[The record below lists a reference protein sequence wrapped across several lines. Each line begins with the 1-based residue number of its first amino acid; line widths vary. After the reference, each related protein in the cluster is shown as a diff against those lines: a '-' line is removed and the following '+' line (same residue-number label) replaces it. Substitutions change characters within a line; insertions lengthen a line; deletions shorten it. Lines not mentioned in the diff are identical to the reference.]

1 MSDHPIHPQQI
12 TSDDDDNNVDF
23 DSDDDDDGSTKQR
36 SKGDNKRDHHNALER
51 RRRDLIKDSFCK
63 LRDVVPS
70 LQGEKASRA
79 QILKKAAEYIQ
90 TMRKKN
96 QTNQADIDEL
106 SRLNKM
112 LEDQMLTQGKI
123 PKKEW
128 DWNIKEKP
136 LNRCMYSKSKTIGVL
151 VEHLHMPGSSCF

>member
-1 MSDHPIHPQQI
+1 MSDNHIHPQQI

-23 DSDDDDDGSTKQR
+23 DSDDDDDSRHR

-112 LEDQMLTQGKI
+112 LEDQMMAQGKD
-123 PKKEW
+123 PTK
-128 DWNIKEKP
+128 
-136 LNRCMYSKSKTIGVL
+136 
-151 VEHLHMPGSSCF
+151 

>member
-1 MSDHPIHPQQI
+1 MKSEMPEKISQQI
-12 TSDDDDNNVDF
+12 TSDDDDDNNDF
-23 DSDDDDDGSTKQR
+23 ESDDDDGSNSQSRLK

-96 QTNQADIDEL
+96 QTHQADIDEL
-106 SRLNKM
+106 CKLNKM
-112 LEDQMLTQGKI
+112 LEDQMST
-123 PKKEW
+123 
-128 DWNIKEKP
+128 
-136 LNRCMYSKSKTIGVL
+136 YSKS
-151 VEHLHMPGSSCF
+151 EPN

>member
-1 MSDHPIHPQQI
+1 MSEHHIHPQQI

-23 DSDDDDDGSTKQR
+23 DSDDDDEGSTKQR

-112 LEDQMLTQGKI
+112 LEDQMIAQGKD
-123 PKKEW
+123 PNK
-128 DWNIKEKP
+128 
-136 LNRCMYSKSKTIGVL
+136 
-151 VEHLHMPGSSCF
+151 

>member
-1 MSDHPIHPQQI
+1 MKDHQVYSKQI

-23 DSDDDDDGSTKQR
+23 DSDDDDEGSTRQR

-90 TMRKKN
+90 EMRKKN

-106 SRLNKM
+106 SKLNKM
-112 LEDQMLTQGKI
+112 LEDQMLGHGKEI
-123 PKKEW
+123 KKE
-128 DWNIKEKP
+128 
-136 LNRCMYSKSKTIGVL
+136 
-151 VEHLHMPGSSCF
+151 

>member
-1 MSDHPIHPQQI
+1 MSDQVHQQQI

-23 DSDDDDDGSTKQR
+23 DSDDDDEGSTRHR

-112 LEDQMLTQGKI
+112 LEDQMIAQGKD
-123 PKKEW
+123 PKK
-128 DWNIKEKP
+128 
-136 LNRCMYSKSKTIGVL
+136 
-151 VEHLHMPGSSCF
+151 

>member
-1 MSDHPIHPQQI
+1 MNDPTNLQQI

-23 DSDDDDDGSTKQR
+23 DSDDDDDNLGRSR

-112 LEDQMLTQGKI
+112 LEDQMLSQA
-123 PKKEW
+123 KK
-128 DWNIKEKP
+128 
-136 LNRCMYSKSKTIGVL
+136 
-151 VEHLHMPGSSCF
+151 

>member
-1 MSDHPIHPQQI
+1 MSNQQTHPQQI

-51 RRRDLIKDSFCK
+51 RRRDLIKDSFSK

-70 LQGEKASRA
+70 LSGEKASRA

-106 SRLNKM
+106 GRLNKM
-112 LEDQMLTQGKI
+112 LEDQMLAGGKEL
-123 PKKEW
+123 KRER
-128 DWNIKEKP
+128 E
-136 LNRCMYSKSKTIGVL
+136 
-151 VEHLHMPGSSCF
+151 

>member
-1 MSDHPIHPQQI
+1 MSDHINSQQQI
-12 TSDDDDNNVDF
+12 VSDDDDNNVDF
-23 DSDDDDDGSTKQR
+23 DSDDDDDGSTKR
-36 SKGDNKRDHHNALER
+36 SSRGGDNKRDHHNALER

-106 SRLNKM
+106 ARLNKM
-112 LEDQMLTQGKI
+112 LEEQMVSTDKD
-123 PKKEW
+123 PSKE
-128 DWNIKEKP
+128 
-136 LNRCMYSKSKTIGVL
+136 
-151 VEHLHMPGSSCF
+151 

>member
-1 MSDHPIHPQQI
+1 MSYQSYPQQI

-23 DSDDDDDGSTKQR
+23 DSDDDEEGSGRQR

-51 RRRDLIKDSFCK
+51 RRRDLIKDSFSK

-90 TMRKKN
+90 AMRKKN

-112 LEDQMLTQGKI
+112 LEDQMDNQAKDGK
-123 PKKEW
+123 KK
-128 DWNIKEKP
+128 
-136 LNRCMYSKSKTIGVL
+136 
-151 VEHLHMPGSSCF
+151 

>member
-1 MSDHPIHPQQI
+1 MSDHQFNQQQI
-12 TSDDDDNNVDF
+12 TSDEDDNNVDF
-23 DSDDDDDGSTKQR
+23 DSDDDDDSGSIRQR
-36 SKGDNKRDHHNALER
+36 GRGDNKRDHHNALER

-106 SRLNKM
+106 SKLNKM
-112 LEDQMLTQGKI
+112 LEDQMVARGKDPNKI
-123 PKKEW
+123 GTGNCTSMET
-128 DWNIKEKP
+128 N
-136 LNRCMYSKSKTIGVL
+136 KSN
-151 VEHLHMPGSSCF
+151 

>member
-1 MSDHPIHPQQI
+1 MSDSLQQQQI

-23 DSDDDDDGSTKQR
+23 DSDDDDDGSSRNR
-36 SKGDNKRDHHNALER
+36 SKGENKRDHHNALER
-51 RRRDLIKDSFCK
+51 RRRDLIKDSFCR

-90 TMRKKN
+90 SMRKKN

-106 SRLNKM
+106 CRLNKM
-112 LEDQMLTQGKI
+112 LEEQMKNQDI
-123 PKKEW
+123 KKE
-128 DWNIKEKP
+128 
-136 LNRCMYSKSKTIGVL
+136 
-151 VEHLHMPGSSCF
+151 

>member
-1 MSDHPIHPQQI
+1 MNQQQI
-12 TSDDDDNNVDF
+12 ASDDDDNNVDF
-23 DSDDDDDGSTKQR
+23 DSDDDDDRNR

-70 LQGEKASRA
+70 LQGEKSSRA
-79 QILKKAAEYIQ
+79 QILKKAAEYLQ

-96 QTNQADIDEL
+96 QTNQADIEEL

-112 LEDQMLTQGKI
+112 LEDQMIAQGKD
-123 PKKEW
+123 PNK
-128 DWNIKEKP
+128 
-136 LNRCMYSKSKTIGVL
+136 
-151 VEHLHMPGSSCF
+151 

>member
-1 MSDHPIHPQQI
+1 MTSIFIVIFDMSDRHSIHPPQI
-12 TSDDDDNNVDF
+12 TSDDEDNNVDF
-23 DSDDDDDGSTKQR
+23 DSDDDDDGSSTKQR

-106 SRLNKM
+106 CRLNKM
-112 LEDQMLTQGKI
+112 LEDQMMAQGKD
-123 PKKEW
+123 PKREPTTTGY
-128 DWNIKEKP
+128 D
-136 LNRCMYSKSKTIGVL
+136 GQ
-151 VEHLHMPGSSCF
+151 

>member
-1 MSDHPIHPQQI
+1 MGDHQINPHQI

-23 DSDDDDDGSTKQR
+23 DSDDDDEGSTKQR

-90 TMRKKN
+90 AMRKKN

-112 LEDQMLTQGKI
+112 LEDQMLAQGKDI
-123 PKKEW
+123 KKE
-128 DWNIKEKP
+128 
-136 LNRCMYSKSKTIGVL
+136 
-151 VEHLHMPGSSCF
+151 

>member
-1 MSDHPIHPQQI
+1 MSDQIHPQQV

-23 DSDDDDDGSTKQR
+23 DSDDDDEGSTRQR

-90 TMRKKN
+90 TMRNKN
-96 QTNQADIDEL
+96 KTNQADIDEL

-112 LEDQMLTQGKI
+112 LEDQMLQGKDV
-123 PKKEW
+123 KKER
-128 DWNIKEKP
+128 N
-136 LNRCMYSKSKTIGVL
+136 
-151 VEHLHMPGSSCF
+151 

>member
-1 MSDHPIHPQQI
+1 MSDLQQQI

-23 DSDDDDDGSTKQR
+23 YSDDEDDDGSTRQR
-36 SKGDNKRDHHNALER
+36 GRGDNKRDHHNALER
-51 RRRDLIKDSFCK
+51 RRRDLIKDSFSK

-70 LQGEKASRA
+70 LRGEKASRA

-112 LEDQMLTQGKI
+112 LEDQMTAQGKD
-123 PKKEW
+123 PKETGNSNSTSMDTSTDGAK
-128 DWNIKEKP
+128 
-136 LNRCMYSKSKTIGVL
+136 
-151 VEHLHMPGSSCF
+151 

>member
-1 MSDHPIHPQQI
+1 MSDHQNYSQQI
-12 TSDDDDNNVDF
+12 TSDDDDNDNNVDF
-23 DSDDDDDGSTKQR
+23 DSDEDDEGSRGQR
-36 SKGDNKRDHHNALER
+36 YKGDNKRDHHNALER
-51 RRRDLIKDSFCK
+51 RRRDLIKESFSK

-90 TMRKKN
+90 SMRKKN

-112 LEDQMLTQGKI
+112 LEDQMNVQGKEE
-123 PKKEW
+123 KK
-128 DWNIKEKP
+128 
-136 LNRCMYSKSKTIGVL
+136 
-151 VEHLHMPGSSCF
+151 

>member
-1 MSDHPIHPQQI
+1 MSEHHIHPQQI

-112 LEDQMLTQGKI
+112 LEDQMIAQGKDI
-123 PKKEW
+123 KKE
-128 DWNIKEKP
+128 
-136 LNRCMYSKSKTIGVL
+136 
-151 VEHLHMPGSSCF
+151 

>member
-1 MSDHPIHPQQI
+1 MSDRHSIHPPQI

-23 DSDDDDDGSTKQR
+23 DSDDDEDGSSTKQR

-70 LQGEKASRA
+70 LHGEKASRA

-106 SRLNKM
+106 CRLNKM
-112 LEDQMLTQGKI
+112 LEDQMLAQGKD
-123 PKKEW
+123 PKKEG
-128 DWNIKEKP
+128 
-136 LNRCMYSKSKTIGVL
+136 R
-151 VEHLHMPGSSCF
+151 

>member
-1 MSDHPIHPQQI
+1 MSDLHGQQI

-23 DSDDDDDGSTKQR
+23 DSDDDDETGSSR
-36 SKGDNKRDHHNALER
+36 HRAKGDNKRDHHNALER

-112 LEDQMLTQGKI
+112 LEDQMVGQGK
-123 PKKEW
+123 
-128 DWNIKEKP
+128 NS
-136 LNRCMYSKSKTIGVL
+136 SK
-151 VEHLHMPGSSCF
+151 

>member
-1 MSDHPIHPQQI
+1 MSDHQFYQQKV

-23 DSDDDDDGSTKQR
+23 DSDEDDEGSSKQR
-36 SKGDNKRDHHNALER
+36 SKGDKRGHHNALER

-63 LRDVVPS
+63 LRDTVPS

-106 SRLNKM
+106 TRLNKM
-112 LEDQMLTQGKI
+112 LEDQ
-123 PKKEW
+123 
-128 DWNIKEKP
+128 
-136 LNRCMYSKSKTIGVL
+136 V
-151 VEHLHMPGSSCF
+151 

>member
-1 MSDHPIHPQQI
+1 MSNQPI

-23 DSDDDDDGSTKQR
+23 DSDDDADGMRRTSKNGGDDNR
-36 SKGDNKRDHHNALER
+36 RDHHNALER

-79 QILKKAAEYIQ
+79 QILKKAAEHIQ

-112 LEDQMLTQGKI
+112 LEEQMA
-123 PKKEW
+123 
-128 DWNIKEKP
+128 N
-136 LNRCMYSKSKTIGVL
+136 
-151 VEHLHMPGSSCF
+151 VEDK

>member
-1 MSDHPIHPQQI
+1 MSDHPQQI

-23 DSDDDDDGSTKQR
+23 DSDDDDEGSTKR

-112 LEDQMLTQGKI
+112 LEDQMITQGKDV
-123 PKKEW
+123 KKE
-128 DWNIKEKP
+128 
-136 LNRCMYSKSKTIGVL
+136 
-151 VEHLHMPGSSCF
+151 

>member
-1 MSDHPIHPQQI
+1 MSDHQPPM
-12 TSDDDDNNVDF
+12 TSDDEDNNVDF
-23 DSDDDDDGSTKQR
+23 DSDDDEDGSKR

-90 TMRKKN
+90 SMRKKN
-96 QTNQADIDEL
+96 QSNQADIDEL
-106 SRLNKM
+106 CRLNKM
-112 LEDQMLTQGKI
+112 LEDQVLAQGKD
-123 PKKEW
+123 PKLESNF
-128 DWNIKEKP
+128 DD
-136 LNRCMYSKSKTIGVL
+136 
-151 VEHLHMPGSSCF
+151 H

>member
-1 MSDHPIHPQQI
+1 MNSQQQI
-12 TSDDDDNNVDF
+12 VSDDDDNNVDF
-23 DSDDDDDGSTKQR
+23 DSDDDDEGSTKR
-36 SKGDNKRDHHNALER
+36 SSKGGDNKRDHHNALER

-106 SRLNKM
+106 ARLNRM
-112 LEDQMLTQGKI
+112 LEEQMIAAGKD
-123 PKKEW
+123 PNKE
-128 DWNIKEKP
+128 
-136 LNRCMYSKSKTIGVL
+136 
-151 VEHLHMPGSSCF
+151 

>member
-1 MSDHPIHPQQI
+1 MSDHHIQQQQI

-23 DSDDDDDGSTKQR
+23 DSDDDDDNSR
-36 SKGDNKRDHHNALER
+36 HRARGDNKRDHHNALER

-112 LEDQMLTQGKI
+112 LEDQMVAQGKD
-123 PKKEW
+123 PNK
-128 DWNIKEKP
+128 
-136 LNRCMYSKSKTIGVL
+136 
-151 VEHLHMPGSSCF
+151 

>member
-1 MSDHPIHPQQI
+1 MSDRHSIHPPQM

-23 DSDDDDDGSTKQR
+23 DSEEDDDGGSTKQR

-112 LEDQMLTQGKI
+112 LEDQMKARGKD
-123 PKKEW
+123 PKKEPSTAGY
-128 DWNIKEKP
+128 DA
-136 LNRCMYSKSKTIGVL
+136 
-151 VEHLHMPGSSCF
+151 

>member
-1 MSDHPIHPQQI
+1 MSNRAEQI

-23 DSDDDDDGSTKQR
+23 DSDDDDDGGSTKQSK

-90 TMRKKN
+90 AMRKKN

-112 LEDQMLTQGKI
+112 LEDQMLTQGKG
-123 PKKEW
+123 E
-128 DWNIKEKP
+128 
-136 LNRCMYSKSKTIGVL
+136 
-151 VEHLHMPGSSCF
+151 